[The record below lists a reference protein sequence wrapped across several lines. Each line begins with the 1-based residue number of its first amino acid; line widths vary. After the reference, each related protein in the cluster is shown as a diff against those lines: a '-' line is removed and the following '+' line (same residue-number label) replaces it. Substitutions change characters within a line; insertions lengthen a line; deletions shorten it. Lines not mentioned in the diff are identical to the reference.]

1 MLRHIGSQ
9 SQPVLDLQWDIF
21 PLKMAEGDPE
31 VLMRNLSDDVDF
43 DDEVKL
49 TYEKYGVEG
58 LIEKI
63 DSWKNQ
69 PVKIAVTQTSSNFTT
84 VLQV

>member
-1 MLRHIGSQ
+1 
-9 SQPVLDLQWDIF
+9 
-21 PLKMAEGDPE
+21 MAEGDPE

>member
-1 MLRHIGSQ
+1 
-9 SQPVLDLQWDIF
+9 
-21 PLKMAEGDPE
+21 MAEGDPE

-58 LIEKI
+58 LLEKI
-63 DSWKNQ
+63 DAWKRI
-69 PVKIAVTQTSSNFTT
+69 PVKIAVANTSSTIIDLIFM
-84 VLQV
+84 LSSLSQCQV